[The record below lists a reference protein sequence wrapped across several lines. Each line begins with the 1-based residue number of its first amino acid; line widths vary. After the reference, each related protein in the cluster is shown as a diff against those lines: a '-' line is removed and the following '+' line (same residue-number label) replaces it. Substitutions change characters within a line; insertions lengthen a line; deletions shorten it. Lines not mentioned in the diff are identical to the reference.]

1 MSDLDT
7 GHSSSRRMWFFAAI
21 GALMLHVGGAALAL
35 THLRDEDDIGG
46 LGAAGAEVIDI
57 DLASPKV
64 ENDDV
69 PVGQDSEA
77 QNASQFMPEQVKE
90 AEQTAAIKATPTT
103 TEEADQQVTTSE
115 IVKPVEEEQKV
126 AIKTEAQD
134 YNEASQDS
142 ARKALDDKAPEA
154 EKTKAPNVG
163 IGKDREK
170 LTANWGRKISAY
182 VYLHKKYPPGENKD
196 VTVKLS
202 VVLNRLGRIVA
213 LSVKESSGISV
224 FDEAALAMVRRSDP
238 VPKPPAGL
246 TDEEFPFTL
255 PVNFKPPK

>member
-7 GHSSSRRMWFFAAI
+7 GHSSSRRMWFLAAI

-35 THLRDEDDIGG
+35 THLREEEDIGG

-142 ARKALDDKAPEA
+142 ARKALDEKAPEA

-163 IGKDREK
+163 IGKDRES

-182 VYLHKKYPPGENKD
+182 FELHKKYPAGRK
-196 VTVKLS
+196 VAAQLKLAL
-202 VVLNRLGRIVA
+202 VLNRLGRIV
-213 LSVKESSGISV
+213 SVDVKETSGDPE
-224 FDEAALAMVRRSDP
+224 FDQAAIAMVRRSEP
-238 VPKPPAGL
+238 VPRPPSGL
-246 TDEEFPFTL
+246 TDDEFPFTL
-255 PVNFKPPK
+255 PVKFNPPK